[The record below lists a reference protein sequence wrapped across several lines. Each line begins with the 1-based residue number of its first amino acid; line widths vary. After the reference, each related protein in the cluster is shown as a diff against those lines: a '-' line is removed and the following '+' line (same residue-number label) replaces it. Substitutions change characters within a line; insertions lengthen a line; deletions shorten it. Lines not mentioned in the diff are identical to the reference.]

1 MNWFTKWFAAEEKQ
15 PEKKDL
21 PAIGQIVSKAGSW
34 EYTAFWDRPY
44 NPDFLYKKG
53 GGYRHFDEIRED
65 DQVGAVLRLKKHM
78 ILGRGWDFEIVEDDE
93 EEQAAQ
99 ALAMGEAP
107 PEEGKPGEEKKMPMK
122 PGEQKM
128 PMKKPMKPMEDKMG
142 EGGEEEKPYG
152 VAGKEKPP
160 VDPQQLEIKRFLKYC
175 LTDGLNKP
183 FDDSLF
189 QFLSAL
195 DFGFSISEKV
205 YKLIE
210 EGQYKDKICYE
221 SFRTRPPHGIILHT
235 TEKGDLE
242 KIMQDDTELKPIEK
256 FIIYIHNQEFENI
269 YGRSDIDRGVY
280 RAWWAK
286 NNIIKFWNIYLERFG
301 MPTAVGRYG
310 PASSEADRSRL
321 LTILD
326 RLTAKGAT
334 VLPEDMKLEFL
345 EVVKDSG
352 SGYERAVD
360 KMNIAIA
367 RAIMVPDLI
376 GMSGEQTSGGSFALG
391 EMQFQLFYTIL
402 EKERTY
408 LERLVNKE
416 IVEPLLRM
424 NYGMSPEDA
433 KVRFKLN
440 PMNED
445 DKTAM
450 VKAWS
455 EMVRAV
461 GFKPNPE
468 EINWARKLL
477 GAPEGLV
484 MDKPEP
490 LLQAGM
496 DPKTGKPMEPPE
508 EGEKPKGKAP
518 APEKPGAKSFAFHP
532 SRELTSYEHKCDFE
546 FISSETKAQEASLK
560 RELYKV
566 TNLAITDLA
575 DWIVKKKVVESKK
588 IELATSPEVKYENQF
603 RVALKAGLKDAYR
616 LGQLTA
622 NMELGHTMPFALAGL
637 SDTEVQKLIDEI
649 ATYVSHTEWENIR
662 KKTTPILQNAI
673 QNGVPLRQVMKE
685 LDEALKDYDMTFE
698 PPAPFKGTTAARL
711 ENIVRTNYNDVF
723 NEARKNEFIKY
734 ENEIAAFIFSGVA
747 DDRQSEICRELDGL
761 IFGKEDLNKYTPPL
775 HYQCRSVVVPIL
787 KGEEYTLSDM
797 PVTKEQP
804 GGFLTLAG
812 D

>member
-1 MNWFTKWFAAEEKQ
+1 MNWFTKFFAAEEKQ
-15 PEKKDL
+15 VSKPDTEGM
-21 PAIGQIVSKAGSW
+21 AIGQIVSKSGSW
-34 EYTAFWDRPY
+34 EWTAFWDRPY

-93 EEQAAQ
+93 EEAPMEESAE
-99 ALAMGEAP
+99 GEATDP
-107 PEEGKPGEEKKMPMK
+107 GAEGKTPKEGQVTPKKGQEKKPK
-122 PGEQKM
+122 EAPK
-128 PMKKPMKPMEDKMG
+128 
-142 EGGEEEKPYG
+142 EEKPFG
-152 VAGKEKPP
+152 VSGKEKKPA
-160 VDPQQLEIKRFLKYC
+160 DPMQMEIKKFLKYVF
-175 LTDGLNKP
+175 TDGLNKP

-195 DFGFSISEKV
+195 DFGFSITEKV
-205 YKLIE
+205 FKLIE
-210 EGQYKDKICYE
+210 DGKYKGKICYE
-221 SFRTRPPHGIILHT
+221 SFRTRPPHGIVLHS
-235 TEKGDLE
+235 TEQGDLE
-242 KIMQDDTELKPIEK
+242 KIAQDDLDLTPLDK
-256 FIIYIHNQEFENI
+256 FIIYIHNQEFENL

-280 RAWWAK
+280 RAWWSK

-310 PASSEADRSRL
+310 AASAEADRTRL
-321 LTILD
+321 MTILD
-326 RLTAKGAT
+326 RLTAKAAI
-334 VLPEDMKLEFL
+334 VIPEDMKLEFL
-345 EVVKDSG
+345 EVIKDSG
-352 SGYERAVD
+352 GGYERAVD
-360 KMNIAIA
+360 KQNIAIA

-408 LERLVNKE
+408 LQRLVNKE

-424 NYGMSPEDA
+424 NYGVSPEDI
-433 KVRFKLN
+433 KIRWKLN

-450 VKAWS
+450 VQAWAN
-455 EMVRAV
+455 MVKAV

-484 MDKPEP
+484 QDKPEP
-490 LLQAGM
+490 MMQAGL
-496 DPKTGKPMEPPE
+496 DPKTGKPMEEGE
-508 EGEKPKGKAP
+508 EGDPPKGKGK
-518 APEKPGAKSFAFHP
+518 APEKPGAKDFAFQP
-532 SRELTSYEHKCDFE
+532 NRELTSYEHKCDFA
-546 FISSETKAQEASLK
+546 FIALETHAQEQSLK

-566 TNLAITDLA
+566 VNLAVTDLA
-575 DWIVKKKVVESKK
+575 DWIVKKKVIESKK
-588 IELATSPEVKYENQF
+588 IELATNPEVKYQNQF
-603 RVALKAGLKDAYR
+603 KIALKAGLKDAYR

-622 NMELGHTMPFALAGL
+622 NRELGHAEPFALAGL
-637 SDTEVQKLIDEI
+637 SDSQAQRLIEEI
-649 ATYVSHTEWENIR
+649 STYVSHTEWENIA

-685 LDEALKDYDMTFE
+685 LDEALKEYDMTFT

-734 ENEIAAFIFSGVA
+734 ENEIAAFQFSA
-747 DDRQSEICRELDGL
+747 IMDDRTSDICSELDGL
-761 IFGKEDLNKYTPPL
+761 VFGKEDLNKYTPSL
-775 HYQCRSVVVPIL
+775 HYQCRSVVVPVL
-787 KGEEYTLSDM
+787 KGESYTLSEM
-797 PVTKEQP
+797 PITKEQP
-804 GGFLTLAG
+804 GGFLTLA
-812 D
+812 DE